1 MNKSLKLWFATICA
15 LVMAQGQA
23 SIPTGYYDSCEGKS
37 SQALLKALSE
47 KIWNVV
53 ADKKFIAKFRFIPH
67 GFLLNRTQMKIS
79 FLQYERKAGQIIGRL
94 FIW

>member
-37 SQALLKALSE
+37 GQALLKALSE
-47 KIWNVV
+47 KISSHTNVGYDGLWEV
-53 ADKKFIAKFRFIPH
+53 YQKSDVHADGSLWDSTPPRIGEKAFR
-67 GFLLNRTQMKIS
+67 NAATTN
-79 FLQYERKAGQIIGRL
+79 
-94 FIW
+94 

>member
-37 SQALLKALSE
+37 GQALLKALSE
-47 KIWNVV
+47 KISSHTNVGYV
-53 ADKKFIAKFRFIPH
+53 GLWEVYQKSDVHADGSLWDIYTTK
-67 GFLLNRTQMKIS
+67 N
-79 FLQYERKAGQIIGRL
+79 
-94 FIW
+94 